1 MIVNILGNFDFS
13 WRRNRRHGKLSQII
27 IIVAQR
33 VETVANL
40 FLEEERETRLVFD
53 ANLKQQIETIEVV
66 VVELGKRLV
75 RILAV
80 AEDHIDSAAVF
91 AREAV

>member
-13 WRRNRRHGKLSQII
+13 WRRNRRNGKLSQII

-91 AREAV
+91 ASEAV